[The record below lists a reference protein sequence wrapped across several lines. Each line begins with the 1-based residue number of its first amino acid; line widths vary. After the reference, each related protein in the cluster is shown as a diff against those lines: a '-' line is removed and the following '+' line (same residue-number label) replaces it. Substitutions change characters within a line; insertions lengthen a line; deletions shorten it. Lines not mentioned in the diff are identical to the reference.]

1 MNKIN
6 DIRLIDITV
15 IRSHVENPTGRDIQP
30 ESVDFSYGFDFG
42 LSRRNKI
49 CRVTFDCSIEEKG
62 SGLKA
67 EGIKGSFE
75 IIYLFRLG
83 DTGFTEVTE
92 KNVPAILD
100 FDIALAMANLAYSTS
115 RGIIYTRCEENGI
128 GAAILPVLYTAELEK
143 ILRHSR

>member
-1 MNKIN
+1 MSKTN
-6 DIRLIDITV
+6 DIQLIDITV
-15 IRSHVENPTGRDIQP
+15 TCSHLENPAGRDIQP

-49 CRVTFDCSIEEKG
+49 CRVTFNCSMEEKK
-62 SGLKA
+62 SKA
-67 EGIKGSFE
+67 KTDGVKGVFE

-83 DTGFTEVTE
+83 DTGFTEGIA
-92 KNVPAILD
+92 KNSPAILD

-128 GAAILPVLYTAELEK
+128 ETTILPVLYTADLEK
-143 ILRHSR
+143 MLRNNH